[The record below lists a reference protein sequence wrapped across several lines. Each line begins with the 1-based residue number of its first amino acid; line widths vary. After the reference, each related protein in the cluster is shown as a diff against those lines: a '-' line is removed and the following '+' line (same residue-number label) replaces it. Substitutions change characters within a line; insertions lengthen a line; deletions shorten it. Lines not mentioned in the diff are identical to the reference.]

1 MTTKVKITN
10 ESSNTHSD
18 RHSVGV
24 AVLQGADKVQVSSQ
38 VLTPGQSAELYV
50 YPGQA
55 LQVTELQPAP
65 RDEKPTQ
72 GTQN

>member
-1 MTTKVKITN
+1 MTTKVKIIN
-10 ESSNTHSD
+10 ESSNTGSD
-18 RHSVGV
+18 RHSVNV

-38 VLTPGQSAELYV
+38 VLTPGKSVEVYV
-50 YPGQA
+50 YPGQIY
-55 LQVTELQPAP
+55 QISELQSAP